1 MKNISV
7 IGSGTMGTGIA
18 QLLSSKNYNVVLFD
32 INEKNLSNS
41 KIRLHKI
48 LDKLL
53 HKKKISKNEVNNI
66 ISKIKFTNKI
76 NNLSKSNIIIEAIT
90 ENFELKTKLFSNIN
104 KIVADETILTSNT
117 SSLSVTSLASSFK
130 NPNNFIG
137 THFFNPVP
145 VMNLVEVIPCV
156 QTSNETLEQTIKFIK
171 SIKKDVVIAKDTP
184 GFIVNKV
191 ARPFY
196 SEAIRIYEEGLAS
209 IYEIDFTMKK
219 FGQFKMGPF
228 ELMDFIGNDINFT
241 VTKSIYEKFFHESRY
256 KPSLCQ
262 KSLVEAGYLGKKT
275 GIGFYKYD
283 KENNIYKSKSE
294 FKSNTYLYENIF
306 LRIISMLVNEAYD
319 TLYYKIASK
328 EDIETAMKNGVN
340 YPKGLF
346 EWEKEIGKKKISTKL
361 VALYNF
367 YCEERYR
374 LSPLLN
380 KDVKLL

>member
-7 IGSGTMGTGIA
+7 IGSGTMGVGIA

-41 KIRLHKI
+41 KISLHKI

-53 HKKKISKNEVNNI
+53 YKNKISKNQLSNI

-76 NNLSKSNIIIEAIT
+76 NNLSNSDIIIEAIT
-90 ENFELKTKLFSNIN
+90 ENLELKKKLFSNIN
-104 KIVADETILTSNT
+104 KIISDETILTSNT

-137 THFFNPVP
+137 THFFNPAP
-145 VMNLVEVIPCV
+145 VMNLVEVIPCI
-156 QTSNETLEQTIKFIK
+156 QTSNETLKQIIKFIK
-171 SIKKDVVIAKDTP
+171 SIKKEVVIAKDTP

-196 SEAIRIYEEGLAS
+196 SEAIRIYEEGIAT

-262 KSLVEAGYLGKKT
+262 KRLVEAGYLGKKT
-275 GIGFYKYD
+275 GIGFYNYD
-283 KENNIYKSKSE
+283 KENNIYKSKSK
-294 FKSNTYLYENIF
+294 FKSNAYLYENIF

-328 EDIETAMKNGVN
+328 DDIETAVKNGVN

-346 EWEKEIGKKKISTKL
+346 EWEKEIGKKKITTKL
-361 VALYNF
+361 EALYNF
-367 YCEERYR
+367 YREERYR
-374 LSPLLN
+374 LSPLLT
-380 KDVKLL
+380 KDVK